1 MIALPK
7 PEWDRILSAAQK
19 NDAELIRF
27 LVSDQ
32 GVDPNH
38 ANYVGQSALHV
49 ASLWGNVAT
58 VKLLLSFPTVIQ
70 KSMDAQNQVSGATPL
85 HSAVQSRKDPAMNRV
100 ECVRLLVN
108 AGADAQIE
116 DMYDMTPL
124 GAFKAML
131 EKGVVNLETETD
143 AKSVDEM
150 LVILNSASAS
160 ADKNKNKK
168 GGDQFEII
176 PLLEAMDLQGL
187 MEKLNEDGNGDE
199 SQAPALV
206 LQVDER
212 DRKSGMT
219 AMYLATQTLHDLVD
233 SNDDE
238 DTDFIKQAHLLSQ
251 IILTLLSKKADPHA
265 LPKLKKS
272 ALDTSTTSHSTRA
285 TDILA
290 MLYLICKAL
299 TSQYHSFSAN
309 GNVRGQLESVAVGFI
324 QAGAHVSPSIQQMM
338 HDSARRGNVENVK
351 FWIETLGVDPNAQGR
366 QGLTPLHF
374 AARSGRV
381 ELVKWLLSI
390 GDDDGV
396 DDSDSAADGLPK
408 KKVDLSIT
416 DDRGKTALDAAL
428 SNGHEEVISLLE
440 AATRE

>member
-70 KSMDAQNQVSGATPL
+70 KSIDAQNQVSGATPL

-150 LVILNSASAS
+150 LVILNSASAL
-160 ADKNKNKK
+160 ADIKNNK

-176 PLLEAMDLQGL
+176 PLLEAMEWQGL
-187 MEKLNEDGNGDE
+187 TEKLNGDGNGDGDG
-199 SQAPALV
+199 S
-206 LQVDER
+206 QVDKKKQ
-212 DRKSGMT
+212 KSGMT

-440 AATRE
+440 AARE